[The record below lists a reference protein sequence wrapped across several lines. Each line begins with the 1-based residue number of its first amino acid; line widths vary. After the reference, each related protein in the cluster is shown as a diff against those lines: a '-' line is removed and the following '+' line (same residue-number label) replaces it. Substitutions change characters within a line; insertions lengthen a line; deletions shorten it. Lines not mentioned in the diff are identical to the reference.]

1 MHTVPPLKTGQGNSG
16 SPVNEPA
23 RYWILAWRT
32 AAALSTGSVLE
43 LPIEAENEAENEAE
57 SAAENE
63 AAPAAD
69 EPNEF
74 VFVGTVKNQG
84 ALLDV
89 LNALVDHGLVIQSVH
104 RLGPDDVLEPL
115 CA

>member
-1 MHTVPPLKTGQGNSG
+1 MYSLPPLKTGQGNSG

-32 AAALSTGSVLE
+32 ATAPCTSNVLE
-43 LPIEAENEAENEAE
+43 LPLEAP
-57 SAAENE
+57 NE

-104 RLGPDDVLEPL
+104 RLGTDDLLDPL
-115 CA
+115 CG

>member
-1 MHTVPPLKTGQGNSG
+1 MHTSPPLKTGQGNSG
-16 SPVNEPA
+16 SPVDEPA

-32 AAALSTGSVLE
+32 AAAQCTSDIME
-43 LPIEAENEAENEAE
+43 LPVEAA
-57 SAAENE
+57 NE

-74 VFVGTVKNQG
+74 VFVGTVKDQG

-104 RLGPDDVLEPL
+104 RLGPDDLLDPL
-115 CA
+115 CG